1 MGLFLPHGRCGRG
14 DGAAAALTG
23 ATRALTGDDVTD
35 RIALSLGLI
44 IVAAT
49 VADIAW
55 NDGSA
60 ILFLLMKFADMVEWL
75 AFWR

>member
-1 MGLFLPHGRCGRG
+1 M
-14 DGAAAALTG
+14 
-23 ATRALTGDDVTD
+23 TD

-60 ILFLLMKFADMVEWL
+60 ILFLSMKFADMVEWL